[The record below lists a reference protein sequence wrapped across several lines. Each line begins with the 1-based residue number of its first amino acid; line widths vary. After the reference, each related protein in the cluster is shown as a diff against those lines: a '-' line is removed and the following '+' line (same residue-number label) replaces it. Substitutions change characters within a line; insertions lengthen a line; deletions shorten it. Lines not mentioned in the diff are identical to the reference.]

1 MRVIFRSDD
10 LSGGLALGRT
20 NEPKVAKRPV
30 DWRLAGQNPG
40 INSFIRGDWL
50 WVDEM
55 IYD

>member
-10 LSGGLALGRT
+10 LSGEMAFGRT
-20 NEPKVAKRPV
+20 NEPKVAKRPAN
-30 DWRLAGQNPG
+30 WRLAGQNLG
-40 INSFIRGDWL
+40 INSFIRGNWL